1 MPVTLITGGARSGKS
16 LRAETLALGGAGAPH
31 YIATAQIEDPEMA
44 ARVEIHRQRRGG
56 DWHEHQAGLDLI
68 GALWACEGPG
78 VRLVDCLTLWLS
90 NLMFQA
96 RDSHAE
102 GAALA
107 DYLRVQTADVIL
119 VTSEV
124 GLGIVP
130 ENALARDYRDR
141 LGLLN
146 QQIGAVADRVEL
158 VVAGQ
163 ALRIKG

>member
-1 MPVTLITGGARSGKS
+1 MAVTLITGGARSGKS
-16 LRAETLALGGAGAPH
+16 LHAERLAMAGALHPF
-31 YIATAQIEDPEMA
+31 YIATAEVEDPEME
-44 ARVEIHRQRRGG
+44 ARVALHRSRRGNL
-56 DWHEHQAGLDLI
+56 WQERQAGLDLI
-68 GALWACEGPG
+68 ATLESCHGEAP
-78 VRLVDCLTLWLS
+78 RLVDCLTLWLS
-90 NLMFQA
+90 NLMYRG
-96 RDSHAE
+96 RDSHSE

-107 DYLRVQTADVIL
+107 DYLRQSRADIIL

-146 QQIGAVADRVEL
+146 QQIGAIADRVDL

-163 ALRIKG
+163 ALRIK